1 MRNHS
6 SPSASVCSDI
16 WSLYGVVRQLT
27 GAKDNTNIPI
37 IAKDGRLLLTEIE
50 QNLRWKEHFKE
61 VLNQP
66 EPLSTPDF
74 GDIVTA
80 DSLEVDEGN
89 INLKYCTGREIR
101 RFKPNTNLEVHS
113 NIRIV

>member
-1 MRNHS
+1 
-6 SPSASVCSDI
+6 
-16 WSLYGVVRQLT
+16 
-27 GAKDNTNIPI
+27 
-37 IAKDGRLLLTEIE
+37 
-50 QNLRWKEHFKE
+50 
-61 VLNQP
+61 
-66 EPLSTPDF
+66 LSTPDF